1 MGLSIPSFRMSRAS
15 VVPISSPIYTSRRN
29 ISNISPLSRP
39 VTRELTESK
48 GKIFR
53 HFKGDLYLVEDF
65 VKHSETQ
72 ETMVLYRALY
82 GECGLFVRP
91 YEMFVEEVPEGKI
104 NPTGQKYRFQEYEVK
119 SVK

>member
-1 MGLSIPSFRMSRAS
+1 MRD
-15 VVPISSPIYTSRRN
+15 
-29 ISNISPLSRP
+29 ISN
-39 VTRELTESK
+39 SK

-91 YEMFVEEVPEGKI
+91 YDMFVEFLNVLQSLQLNI
-104 NPTGQKYRFQEYEVK
+104 NLL
-119 SVK
+119 

>member
-1 MGLSIPSFRMSRAS
+1 MRD
-15 VVPISSPIYTSRRN
+15 
-29 ISNISPLSRP
+29 ISNL
-39 VTRELTESK
+39 K

-72 ETMVLYRALY
+72 ETMV
-82 GECGLFVRP
+82 
-91 YEMFVEEVPEGKI
+91 

>member
-1 MGLSIPSFRMSRAS
+1 MSRE
-15 VVPISSPIYTSRRN
+15 I
-29 ISNISPLSRP
+29 
-39 VTRELTESK
+39 TESK

-72 ETMVLYRALY
+72 EKLVLYRALY

-91 YEMFVEEVPEGKI
+91 YNMFIEEVPENKE
-104 NPTGQKYRFQEYEVK
+104 NPTGQKYRFQEYYVESIK
-119 SVK
+119 